1 MAALEIVA
9 PQSLSE
15 TRGISE
21 YVCELFNVTTV
32 KDGWTWQTKTADGKP
47 ATRWKSRYSIA
58 PEGVTSWAK
67 YRWLPEKPANAH
79 YCYPVSLSLMSAIK
93 DADGVLYM
101 VGGEIALMSMMSAGF
116 LNATCTFG
124 DSTIPASLK
133 TDLTAWGVKTLRVIP
148 DRDDSGL
155 KWAVNIR
162 DALKDQ
168 LVITVETLTLPYE
181 LAKSHGSD
189 VNDFWLDND
198 AEAFTFAEKIKVLPE
213 WVLPEPVAPAPKLME
228 TFSVGDTVNLPF
240 DFIHDIERILGV
252 EGGYQADGWSRK
264 PVRCPFHNDE
274 HPSAHWNHE
283 IAVLKCFSGCG
294 TSYNAKAT
302 GEQLGLRL
310 KDYLDSTPTLKVVTR
325 EPALPATTE
334 TPTAKTPVMVIPQ
347 APAKHLR
354 PPLPEFARLTVE
366 QEAMAA
372 TGRKWLD
379 GYLAW
384 TKQSC
389 ALAPEIFHEAMALWL
404 LATIATRRIKIAI
417 GGQEIYPNLYVLV
430 IAKTSL
436 YRKSTA
442 MGKAKEA
449 LKAAGLESLLLPT
462 DVTPEALFDELA
474 GVQPANFNSM
484 SAEDRREWMLGRAVA
499 AQRSFM
505 KDECSSIFANLKKD
519 YNAGLTELLL
529 EGYQGDGGKL
539 KKLLKS
545 KGLVSVKDMCLS
557 FLGATT
563 PVMYSKYI
571 TNEETENGFIARFAI
586 ITPEGIP
593 VYEVLDDPPP
603 IPSQLV
609 SQLRHMFTN
618 VLPWHNDEKPHASES
633 FGDVVTPPVM
643 NASASSE
650 ALKQLGEYRKALNY
664 DMLLNDVEEAK
675 YAAYTRLA
683 TMAAKVALLLAAID
697 TSNGNVRI
705 EEQHVYA
712 AQVIC
717 ERWRESLYRLDRD
730 VARSAESANE
740 KVMNYLKSLGST
752 GATIRDVMRDCAIK
766 QRGYIEDVL
775 KVLAEDGVLEKF
787 EYKPDGA
794 GRPSIRFRYV
804 QK

>member
-1 MAALEIVA
+1 MAALEIIA
-9 PQSLSE
+9 PQPLSE

-21 YVCELFNVTTV
+21 YVCELFRIATV
-32 KDGWTWQTKTADGKP
+32 NDGWTWQTKTSDGKT
-47 ATRWKSRYSIA
+47 ATRWKSRYSKA
-58 PEGVTSWAK
+58 PEGAASWAK
-67 YRWLPEKPANAH
+67 YRWLPEKPAHAN
-79 YCYPVSLSLMSAIK
+79 YCYPVSLSLMNAIK
-93 DADGVLYM
+93 DADGVLYI

-116 LNATCTFG
+116 LNTTCTFG
-124 DSTIPASLK
+124 DSTIPASIKDDFLK
-133 TDLTAWGVKTLRVIP
+133 WGVKTLRVIP

-155 KWAVNIR
+155 KWALNIR
-162 DALKDQ
+162 NALKDQ
-168 LVITVETLTLPYE
+168 LTITVETLALPYE
-181 LAKSHGSD
+181 LVKSHGSD

-198 AEAFTFAEKIKVLPE
+198 AEAFTFAEKIKALPV
-213 WVLPEPVAPAPKLME
+213 WVLPEPAAPAPKLME
-228 TFSVGDTVNLPF
+228 TFSVGESVNLPHG
-240 DFIHDIERILGV
+240 FIRDIERALGV
-252 EGGYQADGWSRK
+252 EGSYQVDGWSRK
-264 PVRCPFHNDE
+264 PVRCPFHDDT
-274 HPSAHWNHE
+274 HPSAYWNHE
-283 IAVLKCFSGCG
+283 VAVLKCFSGCG
-294 TSYNAKAT
+294 TSYNAKTT

-310 KDYLDSTPTLKVVTR
+310 RDYLDSTPTLKVVTR
-325 EPALPATTE
+325 ETVLVEDTEAT
-334 TPTAKTPVMVIPQ
+334 TAKTPVVA
-347 APAKHLR
+347 APKKQLR
-354 PPLPEFARLTVE
+354 PPLPEFAQLTPE
-366 QEAMAA
+366 QEVLAN

-379 GYLAW
+379 GYLTW

-474 GVQPANFNSM
+474 GVQPVNFNSM
-484 SAEDRREWMLGRAVA
+484 SAEDRREWLLGRAVA

-586 ITPEGIP
+586 VTPEGIP

-603 IPSQLV
+603 MPPHLV

-618 VLPWHNDEKPHASES
+618 VLPWHNDEKPRASEA

-643 NASASSE
+643 NASAAPE

-675 YAAYTRLA
+675 NAAYTRLA

-697 TSNGNVRI
+697 TSSGTVRI

-712 AQVIC
+712 AQIIC

-740 KVMNYLKSLGST
+740 KVMNYLKSMGST

-766 QRGYIEDVL
+766 QRGYLEDVL

-794 GRPSIRFRYV
+794 GRPSIRFRYI